1 MSLRVVSRARFGR
14 ARVSGVLGAR
24 LRARCGRFRAR
35 FGRVWGAFRARL
47 RARLWAR
54 MRARFGRAF
63 RWSVFCGRG
72 CFHAIQL
79 EILVRMVH
87 VPSLD
92 VSRAPQTQNTPR
104 TTPERPQNTPRTPQ
118 NASERWRKRV
128 LVVAWNIW
136 TQELTRT
143 TNFLFSGSGHPCL
156 LLALTVLAVL
166 SIRKIEKNIDFRAQK
181 WEPKNNARMHPSLM
195 SFTVAAYIYIYIH
208 MYIYI
213 CMCLFIHPHA
223 YTHTSMYV
231 LNIYTF
237 MLGVAHL

>member
-1 MSLRVVSRARFGR
+1 MFYRGSRGHSRKKTFDSERSHSAKVDFQRDAKNASSGRRRATDARGCGQGPRLLRARDDVP
-14 ARVSGVLGAR
+14 ARVSFPV
-24 LRARCGRFRAR
+24 RALNREFAH
-35 FGRVWGAFRARL
+35 
-47 RARLWAR
+47 
-54 MRARFGRAF
+54 

-166 SIRKIEKNIDFRAQK
+166 SIRKN
-181 WEPKNNARMHPSLM
+181 
-195 SFTVAAYIYIYIH
+195 
-208 MYIYI
+208 
-213 CMCLFIHPHA
+213 
-223 YTHTSMYV
+223 
-231 LNIYTF
+231 
-237 MLGVAHL
+237 